1 MPIPL
6 LLGQVEMLEADVTQA
21 MLESTLGVEPSGYE
35 KEEILT
41 VKELVTIQVHR

>member
-6 LLGQVEMLEADVTQA
+6 LLGREEMDLKGA